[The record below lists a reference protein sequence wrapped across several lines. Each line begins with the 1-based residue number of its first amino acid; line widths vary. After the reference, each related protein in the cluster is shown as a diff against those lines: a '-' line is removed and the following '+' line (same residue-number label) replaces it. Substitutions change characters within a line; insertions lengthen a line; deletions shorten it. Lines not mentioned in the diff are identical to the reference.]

1 MSFIQRA
8 RSSAPQGYVTPEF
21 PSLYWPSPIRG
32 SQHVYLYY
40 PNDVWRFTILW
51 TVIFFSVIHFA
62 AAAWASVVQWRNWR
76 LIWITPVI
84 YVGIGSIEGFIAGSA
99 VGGLLGGVYQAG
111 YFTMSTWIP
120 FVWALVNAL
129 VLILS
134 SFAIHGG
141 L

>member
-8 RSSAPQGYVTPEF
+8 SSAAPAGYVTPEF
-21 PSLYWPSPIRG
+21 PSLYWPLPLHGTQRF
-32 SQHVYLYY
+32 YLYN
-40 PNDVWRFTILW
+40 PNDIWRYTMLW
-51 TVIFFSVIHFA
+51 SVMFFGAIHFT
-62 AAAWASVVQWRNWR
+62 AAAWACVVQWRNWKF
-76 LIWITPVI
+76 IWITPVV
-84 YVGIGSIEGFIAGSA
+84 YLVVGGLEGFIAGSV

-111 YFTMSTWIP
+111 YFRMSTWIP